1 MKHEPRPAIHM
12 EKQLLKL
19 GGAESLGMSKVS
31 QTVITKLMGPQMW
44 YQLAGSMGGAIRK
57 GTMTS
62 ACLNPDTSVSPCVPL
77 MPFKLLPQCWSSE
90 GMSVSG

>member
-19 GGAESLGMSKVS
+19 GGAESLGMSKLS

-44 YQLAGSMGGAIRK
+44 HQLAGSMGGAIRK

-62 ACLNPDTSVSPCVPL
+62 AHLDARHFSFSLYATGVFQAATLVLEPRS
-77 MPFKLLPQCWSSE
+77 KGSE
-90 GMSVSG
+90 